1 MEFCSGG
8 DLHTL
13 RQRQP
18 GKHFSELAA
27 RWVTTSY
34 FAFLLTACLSH
45 LGTSKMMRFPWAR
58 KI

>member
-45 LGTSKMMRFPWAR
+45 LGTSKMMRFPRAR